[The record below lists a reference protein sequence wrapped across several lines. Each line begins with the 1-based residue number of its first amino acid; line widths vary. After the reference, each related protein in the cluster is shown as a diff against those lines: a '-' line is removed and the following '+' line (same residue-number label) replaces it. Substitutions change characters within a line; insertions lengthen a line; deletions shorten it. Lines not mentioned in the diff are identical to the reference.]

1 MELRHIRY
9 FLAVAEEHNFTRAAN
24 RLHIAQPPLSQQIR
38 TLEQEIGTAL
48 FVRTPHGAELTDA
61 GQALY
66 QQLAGLPKQLQ
77 HAKDIALKAAK
88 GEIGKLRLGVTG
100 TAALHPAIPAVIR
113 QYRRRYPEVE
123 LTIEEAN
130 SLALAEGLANDRLD
144 AAILRPSD
152 SDPTQLTVQHFLE
165 EQLVIALPASHPI
178 ARANETIDVIDLKNE
193 PFILTPRTLA
203 VSLHDAVVHVCQEA
217 GFEPIVGQPAPQIA
231 SILSMVSAELGIS
244 MLPES
249 MRQLSVKGVVYRPI
263 KHTAIKVELAVA
275 HRSLHPSQ
283 SAINFAA
290 TVNQQRLAR
299 EALLAESKA
308 ASALTAPSA
317 P

>member
-9 FLAVAEEHNFTRAAN
+9 FLAVAEEQNFTRAAN
-24 RLHIAQPPLSQQIR
+24 RLHIAQPPLSQQIKA
-38 TLEQEIGTAL
+38 LEEDIGTAL
-48 FVRTPHGAELTDA
+48 FFRTPHGAELTDA

-66 QQLAGLPKQLQ
+66 REVSGLPLQLQ
-77 HAKDIALKAAK
+77 QAKETALKAAN
-88 GEIGKLRLGVTG
+88 GETGKLRLGVTG

-130 SLALAEGLANDRLD
+130 SLALAEGLLSDRLD

-152 SDPTQLTVQHFLE
+152 PDPTQLIVQHFLE
-165 EQLVIALPASHPI
+165 EQLVIALPSSHPI
-178 ARANETIDVIDLKNE
+178 ARAHDTIDIAILKQE
-193 PFILTPRTLA
+193 PFIMTPRTLA

-249 MRQLSVKGVVYRPI
+249 MQQLAVKGVVYRPI
-263 KHTAIKVELAVA
+263 KKTSIKVELAVA
-275 HRSLHPSQ
+275 HRAQHPPKP
-283 SAINFAA
+283 AINFAA
-290 TVNQQRLAR
+290 TVNQQRVAR
-299 EALLAESKA
+299 EALLAEKPAIS
-308 ASALTAPSA
+308 LTDINQD
-317 P
+317 

>member
-9 FLAVAEEHNFTRAAN
+9 FLAVAEEGNFTRAAN
-24 RLHIAQPPLSQQIR
+24 RLHIAQPPLSQQIKA
-38 TLEQEIGTAL
+38 LEEEIGTRL

-61 GQALY
+61 GKALY
-66 QQLAGLPKQLQ
+66 QQVSGVPQQLQ
-77 HAKDIALKAAK
+77 LAKETALKAAK
-88 GEIGKLRLGVTG
+88 GETGKLRLGITG

-130 SLALAEGLANDRLD
+130 SLALAEGLSSDRLD

-152 SDPTQLTVQHFLE
+152 SDPSQLTVKHFLAE
-165 EQLVIALPASHPI
+165 PLVLAFPASHPI
-178 ARANETIDVIDLKNE
+178 ARAHDVIDIQQLQHE
-193 PFILTPRTLA
+193 PFILTPRSLA

-249 MRQLSVKGVVYRPI
+249 MQQLSVKGVVYRPI
-263 KHTAIKVELAVA
+263 LKTSIQVELAVA
-275 HRSLHPSQ
+275 HRSLNPPQ

-290 TVNQQRLAR
+290 TVNQQRQAR
-299 EALLAESKA
+299 VALLAEKS
-308 ASALTAPSA
+308 
-317 P
+317 